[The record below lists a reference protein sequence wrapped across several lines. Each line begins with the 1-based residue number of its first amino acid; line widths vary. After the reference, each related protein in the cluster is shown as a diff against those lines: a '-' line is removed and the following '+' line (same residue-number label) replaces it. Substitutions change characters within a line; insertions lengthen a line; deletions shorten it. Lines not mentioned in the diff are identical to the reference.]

1 MNSWSWGAG
10 GCPAG
15 AAVAAAA
22 GIPRHTRR
30 TGPSPGSPRGDV
42 DPIPQLSES
51 RAARASR
58 AVLAGDGGGFV
69 LQPWQVAW
77 LVATSEGRE
86 GVVPSGCGVGKGWL
100 QARLDEALA
109 EG

>member
-1 MNSWSWGAG
+1 MPEPVVPSPLTMIDPAAAPEPAAADENVPA
-10 GCPAG
+10 PVRAG
-15 AAVAAAA
+15 ARRLLAA
-22 GIPRHTRR
+22 
-30 TGPSPGSPRGDV
+30 
-42 DPIPQLSES
+42 
-51 RAARASR
+51 
-58 AVLAGDGGGFV
+58 DGTEFV

-86 GVVPSGCGVGKGWL
+86 GVVPLGCGVGKGWL

>member
-1 MNSWSWGAG
+1 MSE
-10 GCPAG
+10 P
-15 AAVAAAA
+15 VV
-22 GIPRHTRR
+22 
-30 TGPSPGSPRGDV
+30 PSPLTMIEPAPTSAPA
-42 DPIPQLSES
+42 ES
-51 RAARASR
+51 AASVPAPVRDAARR
-58 AVLAGDGGGFV
+58 LLAADGREFF

-86 GVVPSGCGVGKGWL
+86 GVVPLGCGVGKGWL

>member
-1 MNSWSWGAG
+1 MPEPLVPSPLTMIEPATQATA
-10 GCPAG
+10 PAG
-15 AAVAAAA
+15 SAPVPAAM
-22 GIPRHTRR
+22 R
-30 TGPSPGSPRGDV
+30 D
-42 DPIPQLSES
+42 
-51 RAARASR
+51 AARR
-58 AVLAGDGGGFV
+58 LLAADGTEFI

-86 GVVPSGCGVGKGWL
+86 GFVPPGCGVGKGWL

>member
-1 MNSWSWGAG
+1 MPEPLVPSPLTMIEPEAV
-10 GCPAG
+10 PAPAEAG
-15 AAVAAAA
+15 AIV
-22 GIPRHTRR
+22 
-30 TGPSPGSPRGDV
+30 PSPV
-42 DPIPQLSES
+42 
-51 RAARASR
+51 RAGARR
-58 AVLAGDGGGFV
+58 LLAADGTGFI

-86 GVVPSGCGVGKGWL
+86 GFVPLGCGVGKGWL

>member
-1 MNSWSWGAG
+1 M
-10 GCPAG
+10 PEP
-15 AAVAAAA
+15 VV
-22 GIPRHTRR
+22 
-30 TGPSPGSPRGDV
+30 PSPLTLIEPTAVPVPGESGANVPGSMRD
-42 DPIPQLSES
+42 
-51 RAARASR
+51 AARRLLEA
-58 AVLAGDGGGFV
+58 DGTGFI

-86 GVVPSGCGVGKGWL
+86 GFVPLGCGVGKGWL